1 MNSSR
6 NIAAA
11 AIVALSCAGMFFR
24 AGASEAEEGVRISE
38 RFGFDPEDST
48 CFIQEAINSGAR
60 KLIIDRKETPWIVRP
75 IKGRSDLTL
84 VFEKGVEVRAKKGEF
99 RGVADILFRFENA
112 TNVFLDGRGAV
123 LRMNKADYQKPPYAK
138 AEWRSGLC
146 FHSCENIRI
155 SGLKVVETGGDG
167 LYLGDRTGNRP
178 CRNVVVRRCIFEN
191 NHRQGVSVISADNL
205 LIEDCIMRGTSGT
218 APQDGIDFEPNKQN
232 HQFTRCIVRKCRFE
246 NNKGAGIDI
255 HPVPFRSSTVPVDIT
270 FEYCYST
277 GNRYGVVYSGFTG
290 SDLVTG
296 RVRFVRCVFERECGA
311 ALGVFNKP
319 ARSVSMIFEDCGF
332 LSNCVASAVES
343 DILFDMQQLKDETA
357 DGVVFSN
364 QKIVQ
369 AIRRPWFLI
378 RGNGQIVNGVKN
390 VFGNIEV
397 TDVDRKTSKRTLDPD
412 FWGLDVA
419 GEGVLVSDLLKK

>member
-155 SGLKVVETGGDG
+155 SGLKVAETGGDG

-218 APQDGIDFEPNKQN
+218 APQDGIDLEPNKQN
-232 HQFTRCIVRKCRFE
+232 HQFTRCIVRK
-246 NNKGAGIDI
+246 
-255 HPVPFRSSTVPVDIT
+255 
-270 FEYCYST
+270 
-277 GNRYGVVYSGFTG
+277 
-290 SDLVTG
+290 
-296 RVRFVRCVFERECGA
+296 
-311 ALGVFNKP
+311 
-319 ARSVSMIFEDCGF
+319 
-332 LSNCVASAVES
+332 
-343 DILFDMQQLKDETA
+343 
-357 DGVVFSN
+357 
-364 QKIVQ
+364 
-369 AIRRPWFLI
+369 
-378 RGNGQIVNGVKN
+378 
-390 VFGNIEV
+390 
-397 TDVDRKTSKRTLDPD
+397 
-412 FWGLDVA
+412 
-419 GEGVLVSDLLKK
+419 